1 MSKFFSALRP
11 RPSGGCLP
19 SGLPHFTGEPVSV
32 PYFFGEGRR
41 ESLITVNRLCDVF
54 QGALCVGVP
63 RCSRFMQPTKRI
75 GKRRATGLLL
85 SDALSK
91 LTNSGTSHSRHLLRL
106 LGDEC
111 QPDEAEGSRYA
122 ERLSTARRG
131 AFRPASARPPSAR
144 VSARSSCSLAF
155 LASPVFRAGVVVFA
169 AKRLYRAAS
178 RWWNSTKSDF
188 RTTIHPQTKRA
199 ELLSRAPPVWL
210 PASASPRRASQ

>member
-1 MSKFFSALRP
+1 MSSKARPDAAASCNRRSVSAR
-11 RPSGGCLP
+11 
-19 SGLPHFTGEPVSV
+19 
-32 PYFFGEGRR
+32 
-41 ESLITVNRLCDVF
+41 
-54 QGALCVGVP
+54 GAPLA
-63 RCSRFMQPTKRI
+63 F
-75 GKRRATGLLL
+75 LLN
-85 SDALSK
+85 DAPSK